1 VKKLA
6 KDTIE
11 AALKPY
17 GILASASL
25 CEQITTYIELL
36 LRWNKKTSL
45 TTVTD
50 PDEILRF
57 HFGESLIAA
66 ATVPIRNGRLAD
78 VGSGAGF
85 PAVPIRMV
93 SEHLSIILIESNQKK
108 ATFLAEVAR
117 ELCLKDV
124 EVRRCRMTDVRL
136 NDENVNLVTARALG
150 VDEAF
155 LSWSRNALD
164 PHGSVVLW
172 LGDADARRISL
183 NADWKWSD
191 PIRIPQ
197 TDRRV
202 ILHGQKSS

>member
-1 VKKLA
+1 VKKLS

-17 GILASASL
+17 GITGSALL
-25 CEQITTYIELL
+25 CDQITTYIDLL
-36 LRWNKKTSL
+36 LRWNKRTSL

-50 PDEILRF
+50 PGEILRF

-66 ATVPIRNGRLAD
+66 AAVPIRDGRLAD

-93 SEHLSIILIESNQKK
+93 SEDLSIVLIESNQKK

-117 ELCLKDV
+117 ELSLKNV
-124 EVRRCRMTDVRL
+124 EVRRCRMADVRL
-136 NDENVNLVTARALG
+136 NDENVNFITARALG
-150 VDEAF
+150 IDSTF
-155 LSWSRNALD
+155 LNWARNALNS
-164 PHGSVVLW
+164 HGSVVLW
-172 LGDADARRISL
+172 LGDADAQRISL
-183 NADWKWSD
+183 NAGWKWSD

-197 TDRRV
+197 SDRRV
-202 ILHGQKSS
+202 ILRGSEV

>member
-1 VKKLA
+1 MIKLSN
-6 KDTIE
+6 DTIE

-25 CEQITTYIELL
+25 CDQMATYIDLL

-50 PDEILRF
+50 PGEILRF
-57 HFGESLIAA
+57 HFGESVIAA
-66 ATVPIRNGRLAD
+66 PAVPIRDGRLAD

-93 SEHLSIILIESNQKK
+93 SEDLSVILIESNQKK

-117 ELCLKDV
+117 ELCLQNV
-124 EVRRCRMTDVRL
+124 EVRRCRMADVRL
-136 NDENVNLVTARALG
+136 NDENLNFVTARALG
-150 VDEAF
+150 IDNTF
-155 LSWSRNALD
+155 LNWAHSALN

-183 NADWKWSD
+183 NVSWKWSD

-197 TDRRV
+197 SDRRV
-202 ILHGQKSS
+202 ILHGSRV